1 MPYFDENP
9 LCKLAAKPA
18 EADVELN
25 LSGLTEA
32 QALEQI
38 EALLREGPG
47 GKVRR
52 VHIHFDPPQGDGR
65 ETLFLP
71 VGRRLLS
78 ARKAGRLASCL
89 PATEGNGYHIVLADN
104 AGDRL

>member
-47 GKVRR
+47 EKAKR
-52 VHIHFDPPQGDGR
+52 VHIRFDPPQGDGR

-71 VGRRLLS
+71 IGRRLLA
-78 ARKAGRLASCL
+78 ARKAGQLGGCL
-89 PATEGNGYHIVLADN
+89 PATEGNGYHIVLADK
-104 AGDRL
+104 AKDAV